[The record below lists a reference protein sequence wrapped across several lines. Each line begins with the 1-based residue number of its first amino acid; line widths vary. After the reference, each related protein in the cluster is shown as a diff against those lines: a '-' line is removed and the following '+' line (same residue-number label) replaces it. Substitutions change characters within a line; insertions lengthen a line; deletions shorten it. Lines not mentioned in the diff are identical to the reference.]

1 MKLPRLQIKRK
12 NRFGKRFA
20 MSAGAL
26 VGAACLACSAQQAP
40 TNETTLA
47 TQQVEEKK
55 ILMQGSLA
63 GIGAVLKKN
72 NDQLV
77 IREVFPGSPAEKA
90 GLKAGQ
96 VVTAINAIPTT
107 TMTID
112 DAVKL
117 IRGPKGTQVELTV
130 PGPSDTK
137 PQQVTIV
144 RDIVTLV
151 AATGRVLDGNV
162 GLLTITNFSE
172 AVPKQVKNILESFAT
187 LGVKGVVLDL
197 RDNGGGSLNAVVE
210 VAGLFVGKEPVLWLH
225 LDKKDKQAQPCH
237 ASENAM
243 CQSPMVVLVNGMTA
257 YGAELVASALQTRK
271 RATVVG
277 QKTFGKAANGS
288 VENLT
293 ANGNPIDGVGIQP
306 DVALDASLSKEEV
319 LKKAGE
325 VLSKQTDAKPKG
337 KE

>member
-1 MKLPRLQIKRK
+1 MTPH
-12 NRFGKRFA
+12 
-20 MSAGAL
+20 
-26 VGAACLACSAQQAP
+26 
-40 TNETTLA
+40 
-47 TQQVEEKK
+47 QVEEKK
-55 ILMQGSLA
+55 IQMQGSLA

-72 NDQLV
+72 NDQIV
-77 IREVFPGSPAEKA
+77 INTVIPASPAGKA

-96 VVTAINAIPTT
+96 VITAINAIPTA

-117 IRGPKGTQVELTV
+117 IRGPKGTQVESTV
-130 PGPSDTK
+130 TDSSDAKT
-137 PQQVTIV
+137 QRVAIV

-197 RDNGGGSLNAVVE
+197 RDNGGGSLNAAVE
-210 VAGLFVGKEPVLWLH
+210 VAGLFVGEEPVLWPRE
-225 LDKKDKQAQPCH
+225 KTSEKQAQPFH

-243 CQSPMVVLVNGMTA
+243 CQSPMVVLVNRLTA
-257 YGAELVASALQTRK
+257 AGAELVASALQTSK

-277 QKTFGKAANGS
+277 QKTFGMDPNQS
-288 VENLT
+288 PDFLT
-293 ANGNPIDGVGIQP
+293 ANGKPIAGVGIQP
-306 DVALDASLSKEEV
+306 DVPLDANLSKEEA
-319 LKKAGE
+319 LKKAVE
-325 VLSKQTDAKPKG
+325 LLPKQDVKPNSKG
-337 KE
+337 